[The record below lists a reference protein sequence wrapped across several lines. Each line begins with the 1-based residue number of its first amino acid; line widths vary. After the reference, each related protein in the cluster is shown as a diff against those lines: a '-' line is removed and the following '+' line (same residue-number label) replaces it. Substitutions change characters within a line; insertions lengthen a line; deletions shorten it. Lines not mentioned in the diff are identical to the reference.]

1 MESPFKSKKYKS
13 IYENYIENSEKRW
26 PVESENVYIDTS
38 YGPTHVRICGAGD
51 PLVLLPCFQASSLC
65 YSKIVKQL
73 SEKFKIFAIDTIG
86 DFGKSYL
93 TSTIEST
100 RDFVL
105 WQEEVY
111 EELNI
116 SDGFNLLGTSHGGW
130 LALLYA
136 SEFDNVNKLI
146 LISPAAGVANIN
158 KQWLIRGLC
167 SDLFP
172 FTKKNF
178 FKWMLK
184 DLFKS
189 NHQIKSEIN
198 DILIG
203 PSHIKTKCLVP
214 MQKPQLPVIFSP
226 PQMRKIKAK
235 TLFFTGGNENLYNP
249 FEAKEYFDMHILNGE
264 SELIMN
270 TGHDLFF
277 LKSEYIANKVINF
290 ILRR

>member
-1 MESPFKSKKYKS
+1 MKNPFKSERYQNR
-13 IYENYIENSEKRW
+13 YENYMEEAEKRW
-26 PVESENVYIDTS
+26 PIESENVIIETS
-38 YGPTHVRICGAGD
+38 YGPTHVRICGEGE

-65 YSKIVKQL
+65 YSKIITDLAELYKVY
-73 SEKFKIFAIDTIG
+73 AIDTIG
-86 DFGKSYL
+86 DYGKSYL
-93 TSTIEST
+93 TTTIEST
-100 RDFVL
+100 RDFTI

-111 EELNI
+111 QKLNI
-116 SDGFNLLGTSHGGW
+116 QDGFNLLGTSHGGW

-136 SEFDNVNKLI
+136 SEFNNVNKLI

-158 KQWLIRGLC
+158 KQWLLRGLF
-167 SDLFP
+167 SDLLP
-172 FTKKNF
+172 FTKRNF

-189 NHQIKSEIN
+189 NHKVKDEIE

-203 PSHIKTKCLVP
+203 PSHIKTKCLTP
-214 MQKPQLPVIFSP
+214 LEKPQLPVRFSP

-235 TLFFTGGNENLYNP
+235 TLFLTGENENMYDP
-249 FEAKEYFDMHILNGE
+249 FEAKDYFDMHIPDGE

-277 LKSEYIANKVINF
+277 LKSEFIADKIINF
-290 ILRR
+290 ISNN